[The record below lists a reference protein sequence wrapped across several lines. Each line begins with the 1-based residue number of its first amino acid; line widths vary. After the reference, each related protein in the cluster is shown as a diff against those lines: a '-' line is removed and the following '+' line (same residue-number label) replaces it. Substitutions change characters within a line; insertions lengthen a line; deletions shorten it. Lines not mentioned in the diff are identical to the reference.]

1 MSPVYD
7 AMCKACGAKIIDI
20 FALMPSATVMQ
31 KCHCG
36 STDFEK
42 LPASPAVKFKG
53 EGWATRAGQPPA
65 DKD

>member
-20 FALMPSATVMQ
+20 FALMPSATVTQ

-53 EGWATRAGQPPA
+53 KDWATKSSSPA
-65 DKD
+65 DDK